1 MMNLLLESVVVI
13 VLEFIAKCL
22 LWPFMIALFIVCIA
36 MILALIAGIV
46 FLVGAL
52 IKIAIEKIV
61 EDYKSDGILGALKTI
76 LLICC
81 GGFVLVLI
89 FLPDI
94 IECWENITKGYR
106 VWEGDVD
113 GKHIKMQMRRGPLY
127 DEKENRWA
135 ARQLRNANGHASKK
149 ARGAIY
155 SPRWCLVSDPAA

>member
-106 VWEGDVD
+106 VWEGNVD

-127 DEKENRWA
+127 DEK
-135 ARQLRNANGHASKK
+135 
-149 ARGAIY
+149 
-155 SPRWCLVSDPAA
+155 